1 MKIGFFDS
9 GIGGLTVLKKVV
21 RNFNN
26 HKFYYFGDT
35 LNVPYGSKP
44 EYFLVNML
52 ENIFDFF
59 EQMEVD
65 ILISACNTT
74 DSLVKKGLTS
84 VKKRSFKYISII
96 DNGIEQINENEK
108 VLLLA
113 TSNTVKSGSYR
124 ELLINKAKVKKIN
137 EKACPLFVPLIEEG
151 YWYGP
156 MADSII
162 NYYLR
167 DCEGQYDKVILGCTH
182 YPILSNHI
190 QKIVKTKIIDPADGI
205 IKTLFNLKLPYLT
218 GQPEIDFYISGS
230 LEQFKFLSKRFLGR
244 LKYKSNYKKLV
255 MNTQLFEIKEDVDL
269 YE

>member
-26 HKFYYFGDT
+26 HRFYYFGDT

-59 EQMEVD
+59 ERIDVD

-74 DSLVKKGLTS
+74 DSLVKKGLVS
-84 VKKRSFKYISII
+84 LENRKFKYISII
-96 DNGIEQINENEK
+96 DNGIEQINKGEE

-124 ELLINKAKVKKIN
+124 ELLVNKAEVKKVN

-182 YPILSNHI
+182 YPILRNHI
-190 QKIVKTKIIDPADGI
+190 QKIVRSKIVDPADGI
-205 IKTLFNLKLPYLT
+205 IRTLLNMKLPYIS
-218 GQPEIDFYISGS
+218 GYPEIIFFISGS
-230 LEQFKFLSKRFLGR
+230 LEQFKYLSKRFLGR
-244 LKYKSNYKKLV
+244 IGYKPKYN
-255 MNTQLFEIKEDVDL
+255 QLIMDTHYEKEDVDI

>member
-59 EQMEVD
+59 EKMEVD

-74 DSLVKKGLTS
+74 DSLVKKGITS
-84 VKKRSFKYISII
+84 VEKRSFRYISII
-96 DNGIEQINENEK
+96 DNGIEQINEKEK

-124 ELLINKAKVKKIN
+124 ELLLNKAKVSKIN

-182 YPILSNHI
+182 YPYLIPVIKKILGDN
-190 QKIVKTKIIDPADGI
+190 VKLINPA
-205 IKTLFNLKLPYLT
+205 KTMAEKAKNILAVR
-218 GQPEIDFYISGS
+218 GMISGKH
-230 LEQFKFLSKRFLGR
+230 EQPVEFNEHEFYVSDLNKLSHDFLDRGTDFLG
-244 LKYKSNYKKLV
+244 LPHLSFDELNIFK
-255 MNTQLFEIKEDVDL
+255 
-269 YE
+269 